1 MSSHGWNREKLCW
14 NCDPIVNCVTVTCR
28 LIQPMRGFAA
38 MNVPIVLH
46 VQLIEILF
54 VRTVVEIYKNVPN
67 VRKNWLLI
75 KLLSCP
81 IVKR

>member
-38 MNVPIVLH
+38 MNVPIVLNVLSTDFAMS
-46 VQLIEILF
+46 VQPVAVILASGQFAQKRLIAME
-54 VRTVVEIYKNVPN
+54 
-67 VRKNWLLI
+67 
-75 KLLSCP
+75 
-81 IVKR
+81 